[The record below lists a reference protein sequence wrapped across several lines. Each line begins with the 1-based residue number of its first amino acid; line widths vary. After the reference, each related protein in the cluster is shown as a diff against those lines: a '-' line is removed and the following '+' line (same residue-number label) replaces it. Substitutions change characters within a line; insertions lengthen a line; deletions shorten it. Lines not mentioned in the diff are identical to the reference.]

1 MQTKQKVTLY
11 LPPEL
16 HRRLKIG
23 AAVSGEAMSAIAQK
37 AIVFYLEHA
46 DVVDEV
52 EASHGR
58 THQVYHCPEC
68 ETGVV
73 LKKGELVSLG
83 DRPGILEEDLPV
95 EAIGSV
101 RSQLD
106 RPGEELVLAP

>member
-16 HRRLKIG
+16 HRQLKIG
-23 AAVSGEAMSAIAQK
+23 AAVNAEPMSAIAQK

-46 DVVDEV
+46 DVVEEV

-58 THQVYHCPEC
+58 THQVYHCPAC
-68 ETGVV
+68 ETAMV
-73 LKKGELVSLG
+73 LEQGEMAALG
-83 DRPGILEEDLPV
+83 DRPGVLEEDLPV

-101 RSQLD
+101 SSQSD